1 MSVDQPKKAKD
12 DMQQVNTQ
20 TPPLTKL
27 KRPQPQSKHASKL
40 KRKENSSTSDQKKAR
55 ELNKLKEK
63 TKQGKKSTIHA
74 AYVQAS
80 DMFSQE
86 NVQLKKR
93 LEELQKRLSEA
104 EARVEV

>member
-1 MSVDQPKKAKD
+1 M
-12 DMQQVNTQ
+12 
-20 TPPLTKL
+20 
-27 KRPQPQSKHASKL
+27 

-55 ELNKLKEK
+55 ELNELKEK
-63 TKQGKKSTIHA
+63 TKQGKKSAIHA

-86 NVQLKKR
+86 NVGLKKR
-93 LEELQKRLSEA
+93 LKELQKRLSEA